1 MLFYTP
7 LVIPTPAAR
16 EPACSNRVLQDNS
29 GLCAVPLWLTLTSC
43 AWTIESPWCCGHG
56 EGLRTLLNPWGSKC
70 GPLMLLGPIRGTG
83 SWVDG
88 RHLVDE
94 DGRPVGIKLMNRVQL
109 F

>member
-1 MLFYTP
+1 MP
-7 LVIPTPAAR
+7 
-16 EPACSNRVLQDNS
+16 QDSS
-29 GLCAVPLWLTLTSC
+29 GLCAVLLLQTLTSL
-43 AWTIESPWCCGHG
+43 ALAIESPWRCGHG

-83 SWVDG
+83 SWVDD

-109 F
+109 CR